1 MPNERYGK
9 SKTFFIRD
17 EPQRLD
23 TFYVPVGISTSKI
36 NINTVNLRAILSHN
50 NKSVITGTA
59 GAGKSIL
66 LKYLLIDALKEK
78 KQVPVFIELRHEDG
92 TEMSL
97 MDSVSS
103 NLECFGLNLGQKYI
117 EKAFRTGQFILFLDG
132 LDEVNSEKREQIVN
146 ELDEICKEYPLT
158 SVLITSRP
166 DGYLAELQNFTIYK
180 TQPLSK
186 DQSMLLVDKLPA
198 DELIKTKFVG
208 DLESGLYEEHTS
220 FLSNPLLLTIML
232 LTYGYST
239 EIPNKRTVFYNQAFE
254 ALFQR
259 HDTMKGAYKRRRET
273 SLDIQ
278 DFGKILSVFCIQTYD
293 DGKVQFSKQEALK
306 YLDKAKEL
314 INIDFDSDNYLND
327 LVQSVCIIVE
337 DGLFLTFSHRSFQ
350 EYFTALFITNADS
363 KMKQRLLEK
372 YRAEIIDDNVYEL
385 CHEMD
390 AEFIEYDV
398 IYPFL
403 LKLFEDLKIKKNI
416 GITHYARY
424 IKLMWTRIYFRD
436 SLVFGTINRSGD
448 TNRVIRYIYNY
459 IAKDSDREGS
469 ARGTGKSHYLEELK
483 KESKELKTEIIFP
496 INELNSK
503 HPLVIELY
511 KGGNYLSVKTL
522 RIMMKVKKELELKKL
537 NRTQKLEEFLF
548 NK

>member
-1 MPNERYGK
+1 M
-9 SKTFFIRD
+9 
-17 EPQRLD
+17 
-23 TFYVPVGISTSKI
+23 GISTSKI